1 MNYTGKKVILRPMT
15 VEDTDDIVRWRNTD
29 FVRENFIYRSEF
41 TREGHLNWIKTMVD
55 TGKVVQ
61 YIIVERSSGKSIGS
75 VYLRDID
82 QSMKTAE
89 YGIFIGEEKALN
101 KGYGSESAQLM
112 VEISK
117 KELNLNKLFLRL
129 YEENVGARISYEN
142 AGFKLIDGKREVRND
157 KRVIFMEL
165 DL

>member
-29 FVRENFIYRSEF
+29 FVRENFIYRGEF

-112 VEISK
+112 VEMSK

-129 YEENVGARISYEN
+129 YEENVGARISYER
-142 AGFKLIDGKREVRND
+142 AGFKLIDDKQEMQND
-157 KRVIFMEL
+157 KNVIFMEL